1 MIKQVIASLVATSI
15 SSLCF
20 AQTFESNM
28 NSFETPLGMAS
39 VTSIDTPVSSTRD
52 ANFNRTVVNQPGAS
66 FSVSSIGNLVNVQ
79 TTGSNNTIVVNANQV
94 NNGNQSANF
103 GVGMQ
108 NSSDNPGNSASAGA
122 SN

>member
-1 MIKQVIASLVATSI
+1 MIKQVVAGLFLTGAASV
-15 SSLCF
+15 CM

-28 NSFETPLGMAS
+28 NSFETPLGMNS

-52 ANFNRTVVNQPGAS
+52 TNFNRTVVNQPGSS
-66 FSVSSIGNLVNVQ
+66 FTVSSIGNLINVQ

-103 GVGMQ
+103 SVGMQ
-108 NSSDNPGNSASAGA
+108 NSSDNPGSSAAAGM

>member
-1 MIKQVIASLVATSI
+1 MIKTVIAGLLAAAATQ
-15 SSLCF
+15 LCF

-28 NSFETPLGMAS
+28 NSFETPLGMSS

-52 ANFNRTVVNQPGAS
+52 ANFNRTVVNQPGAT

-103 GVGMQ
+103 SVGMQ
-108 NSSDNPGNSASAGA
+108 NSSDNPGSGSAAGA

>member
-1 MIKQVIASLVATSI
+1 MIKQVIASLVATSL
-15 SSLCF
+15 SSLSF

-28 NSFETPLGMAS
+28 NGFETPLGMNS

-79 TTGSNNTIVVNANQV
+79 TTGSNNTIVVNANQI
-94 NNGNQSANF
+94 NNGNQSANLS
-103 GVGMQ
+103 VGMQ
-108 NSSDNPGNSASAGA
+108 NSSDNPGSSAAAGM